1 MHSEL
6 HSDVH
11 LQLGAGISNGFSRE
25 IFSVNHVHK
34 SGTCWL
40 TFVPTYILVH
50 LSVSL
55 HYIYTLLV
63 VGGDVT
69 VD

>member
-6 HSDVH
+6 DSDVH

-40 TFVPTYILVH
+40 TFVHTYILVH

-55 HYIYTLLV
+55 QYTLYWWW
-63 VGGDVT
+63 
-69 VD
+69 